1 VGASILGADPS
12 LAVLLVVLTGML
24 GASFGEAIL
33 TKLGVKED
41 ISVGLSIGA
50 SAHGLGTAAL
60 TKSATKFSSAVVS
73 MSLTG
78 LWTVAL
84 LSIKPLQNLL
94 LKIVVI

>member
-1 VGASILGADPS
+1 M
-12 LAVLLVVLTGML
+12 AVLLVVITGML
-24 GASFGEAIL
+24 GASFGETIL

-41 ISVGLSIGA
+41 IAVGLSIGS

-84 LSIKPLQNLL
+84 LSVEPLQKLL
-94 LKIVVI
+94 LKIVIK